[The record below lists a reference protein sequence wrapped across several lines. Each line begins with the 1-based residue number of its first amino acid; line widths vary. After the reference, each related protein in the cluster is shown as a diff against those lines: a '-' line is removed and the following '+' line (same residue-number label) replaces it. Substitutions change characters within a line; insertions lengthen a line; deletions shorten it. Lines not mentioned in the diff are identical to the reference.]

1 MQIVTSDMINAS
13 TCLFRHFASPLPVG
27 NLSLAHC
34 HNHIEV
40 VYIVSGSVALW
51 LEDRKYVLGPGD
63 LYLVRSSSY
72 HYLEV
77 LTPAPYER
85 YTLHFLPETV
95 QNIALPETAE
105 TFKLPKKSVAA
116 ELFSRLDY
124 YHDTLSEADFA
135 ALLPLLIGELF
146 FNLKISCAGER
157 QQTSSASPV
166 LTKALDYINSN
177 LFSIKEIDEV
187 AQALFISSNY
197 LFYLFRTTLHC
208 SPKRYIV
215 EKRLLAAQ
223 QMIRGGGNP
232 TSVYA
237 DCGFR
242 EYSTFYRSYRSFFG
256 YPPSQEPPV

>member
-1 MQIVTSDMINAS
+1 MQIVTTDM
-13 TCLFRHFASPLPVG
+13 FRTRPCAFHHLAGPLPIG
-27 NLSLAHC
+27 NLSSSHC

-40 VYIVSGSVALW
+40 VYIVSGSAILW
-51 LEDRKYVLGPGD
+51 VEDRKYALEPGD
-63 LYLVRSSSY
+63 LYLVRSSKY
-72 HYLEV
+72 HYIEV
-77 LTPAPYER
+77 LSSTPYER
-85 YTLHFLPETV
+85 HVLHFLPEVV
-95 QNIALPETAE
+95 QTLDLPEAAE
-105 TFKLPKKSVAA
+105 TFKLPKTSVAV

-124 YHDTLSEADFA
+124 YHGTLSETDFA
-135 ALLPLLIGELF
+135 SLLPLLIGELF
-146 FNLKISCAGER
+146 FNLKLSYTAKLH
-157 QQTSSASPV
+157 QLPSTAPV
-166 LTKALDYINSN
+166 LSKALDYINSN

-256 YPPSQEPPV
+256 YPPSQESPV